1 MLIYQVSHHAMP
13 DPLDKGYRWLTNN
26 QDFWGQKIF
35 FRVKIVGDKKD
46 ATAILGA
53 DKNSIW
59 REGSVEEK
67 TINTGKDFTVN
78 PIPKRK
84 TDMRKSGTM
93 KNIGSK
99 ILKETDAETETKK
112 KRERGKAERK
122 DRETKK
128 DCGLPTVIRLLMEK
142 APERLEIQK
151 KRRKSLKVK
160 NRLMKKIRRG
170 RKAKRSIE
178 NEKVRRTERDIGTT
192 VIKLKAKVKKMQAV
206 F

>member
-1 MLIYQVSHHAMP
+1 ML
-13 DPLDKGYRWLTNN
+13 DPLHKGYQWLTNN

-35 FRVKIVGDKKD
+35 FRVKTVGDRKD
-46 ATAILGA
+46 ATVILGA

-67 TINTGKDFTVN
+67 MINIDKDFTVN
-78 PIPKRK
+78 PITKRK
-84 TDMRKSGTM
+84 TDMKKSGTT
-93 KNIGSK
+93 KNTGSK
-99 ILKETDAETETKK
+99 IRKEIDAETEIRK
-112 KRERGKAERK
+112 KRERGRVERR

-128 DCGLPTVIRLLMEK
+128 DCDLHTVIGLQMEK

-151 KRRKSLKVK
+151 KRRRSLKAK

-170 RKAKRSIE
+170 RKAKRNIE
-178 NEKVRRTERDIGTT
+178 NGKVKRIERDIGTT
-192 VIKLKAKVKKMQAV
+192 VTELKAKGKKMQAV